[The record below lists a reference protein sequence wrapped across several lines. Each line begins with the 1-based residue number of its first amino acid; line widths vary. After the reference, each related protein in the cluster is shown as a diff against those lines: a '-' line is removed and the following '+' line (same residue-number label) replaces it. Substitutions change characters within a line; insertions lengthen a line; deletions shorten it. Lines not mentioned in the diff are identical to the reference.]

1 MGVSGS
7 KWCMWGLVVG
17 MAGVWVY
24 VHLCC
29 TAVGDVRICT

>member
-1 MGVSGS
+1 
-7 KWCMWGLVVG
+7 MWGLVVG

-29 TAVGDVRICT
+29 TVVGDVRIRMYIGDYLCAW